1 MVVLI
6 GRPHDY
12 RPLRTSRRRSAAGVG
27 SCQRAGTR
35 NVSHGQPGAY
45 EEQAMFPQA
54 EHSMKS
60 QQAEGPG
67 HQLAERKKELRA
79 NH

>member
-1 MVVLI
+1 
-6 GRPHDY
+6 
-12 RPLRTSRRRSAAGVG
+12 
-27 SCQRAGTR
+27 
-35 NVSHGQPGAY
+35 
-45 EEQAMFPQA
+45 MFPQA